1 MATGSCY
8 NATISEVAAISPLK
22 SSGRWLN
29 HHEHYSNENN
39 ETINHWGPSDDESL
53 SNHLSI
59 MKDNNPESDV
69 SNTES
74 ELSMADTDE
83 SYSDTKTAETNHHD
97 DDDGDDESV

>member
-39 ETINHWGPSDDESL
+39 ETINHQKPSEDESL
-53 SNHLSI
+53 TNDLSI

-83 SYSDTKTAETNHHD
+83 SYSDTKTAETDHD
-97 DDDGDDESV
+97 DDYDESV